1 MQVLRRTVPV
11 LFLAVLGL
19 ALVASPAL
27 AGNGKIAGTI
37 SDEAGQTLVGASVST
52 DVGGVRV
59 GTTTDHTGRYFILNV
74 PPGTYAVQ
82 ASYIGHQTVRKTEVT
97 VRLDLTTSLGFTL
110 RTEAI
115 QGRTVTVVAEAPPIE
130 RSRTTSRSTISA
142 SEFDNTMPVSD
153 LQDLINTT
161 PSVFRGYIRGGRKAD
176 TKILVDGIDV
186 SDSFFRAGEGNQAW
200 SPYTDVSRTSA
211 NEYGSVGVNSSVVQ
225 ELDIITGTFN
235 AEYDAASAGIVN
247 VVTREGGDEFHGRLF
262 FRQGV
267 GGAKASGPDV
277 YRSVADTT
285 TSLQYPSG
293 RSWFALYQNAG
304 AALDTSDDQVDKD
317 KAARYYTFNPSQVTY
332 GDAGA
337 TELEFSLGGPVLQN
351 TNFYFTTRYSNDEG
365 TLPNMLE
372 RSMRHTLKLTH
383 RATNNM
389 KITANLMIDD
399 GGQIGGWVNR
409 TFSSRYAF
417 YRPGGAGNKKLGTMA
432 YIGLNHVLSNN
443 SFYEVKISRVT
454 RQSEFGYSDDNG
466 DGIVNP
472 DEDGDFIIIDSQ
484 AEGEKYLGVDGS
496 GANANGNFTFFNANP
511 GNSKNFDLPFGQNQ
525 YRLAQPGFYYEDLQ
539 RDVVQLKADYT
550 NQINYNHQLKTG
562 ILYRVHSVSQ
572 LMQRNQITVNYSNFP
587 MEVSQW
593 ERSPTELAWYLQ
605 DRIEYGGVIVNM
617 GLRVDGLDVDSETLE
632 DPFHPSVL
640 GEHTYGTGEV
650 QVIRTP
656 IRSGAV
662 DTKWFVQP
670 RLGVS
675 HPISEN
681 AAMHYSWG
689 KFYSPP
695 SFSNLYQDY
704 GSFTNPAWP
713 TYYDPDANPTTATA
727 YEMGLQYSFRPGY
740 LLDVTAY
747 YRDIE
752 NYNRL
757 GLTIS
762 PEGAGFANYTYNT
775 TGGYAD
781 SRGLE
786 LGLERRSN
794 TGVTVRANY
803 AFSYIKA
810 SANGNSATPFPNQTS
825 FTFKSESDVE
835 SLQTTLDSKEQF
847 NTYEQNVNGGGNP
860 LVSGYDRSH
869 RIGLTLQA
877 TLPAEVDLSVIST
890 AESGFNYRVT
900 ATTEDPR
907 ARESDVAP
915 WNLRTDVRASRV
927 FAMGVGA
934 FLEVRNLL
942 GRDNILTYDN
952 RNIPSRTIWEESNGQ
967 NPEGDLKRAFTQE
980 GLPIYDT
987 PRMVNVGLSVDF

>member
-11 LFLAVLGL
+11 LALALLGL

-27 AGNGKIAGTI
+27 AGNGKVAGTI
-37 SDEAGQTLVGASVST
+37 ADESGQTLVGASVST
-52 DVGGVRV
+52 EVGGVRV
-59 GTTTDHTGRYFILNV
+59 GTTTDQSGRYFILNV
-74 PPGTYAVQ
+74 PPGSYTVQ
-82 ASYIGHQTVRKTEVT
+82 ASYVGHQTVRKTDVG
-97 VRLDLTTSLGFTL
+97 VRLDLTTSLDFTL

-115 QGRTVTVVAEAPPIE
+115 QGRTVTVVAEAPPVE

-161 PSVFRGYIRGGRKAD
+161 PSVFRGHIRGGRKAE

-186 SDSFFRAGEGNQAW
+186 SDSFFRAGEGNQSW

-211 NEYGSVGVNSSVVQ
+211 NEYSSVGVNSSVVQ
-225 ELDIITGTFN
+225 ELDIIAGTFN
-235 AEYDAASAGIVN
+235 AEYDAASAGVVN
-247 VVTREGGDEFHGRLF
+247 VVTRDGGDELSGRLF
-262 FRQGV
+262 IRQGV
-267 GGAKASGPDV
+267 GGTKAAGPDV
-277 YRSVADTT
+277 YSSPADTVGGVT
-285 TSLQYPSG
+285 T
-293 RSWFALYQNAG
+293 WFDLYQAAG
-304 AALDTSDDQVDKD
+304 AELAASEDAADQA
-317 KAARYYTFNPSQVTY
+317 KAAQYYTFNPSHVTY

-337 TELEFSLGGPVLQN
+337 TEVELSLGGPLPVLPN

-365 TLPNMLE
+365 SLPNMLE

-383 RATNNM
+383 QATNSM

-399 GGQIGGWVNR
+399 GGQLGGWVNR
-409 TFSSRYAF
+409 NFSGRYAF
-417 YRPGGAGNKKLGTMA
+417 YQAGGAGNKKLGTMA
-432 YIGLNHVLSNN
+432 YVGLNHVLSNN
-443 SFYEVKISRVT
+443 SFYEVKLSRVT
-454 RQSEFGYSDDNG
+454 RNSEFGYSDDNG
-466 DGIVNP
+466 DGVVDP
-472 DEDGDFIIIDSQ
+472 DEDGDFIIIDSIEEAQ
-484 AEGEKYLGVDGS
+484 RYLGVDGS
-496 GANANGNFTFFNANP
+496 GANEDGTFTFFNANP
-511 GNSKNFDLPFGQNQ
+511 GNSKNFDLPFGSNQ

-550 NQINYNHQLKTG
+550 NQINHNHQLKTG
-562 ILYRVHSVSQ
+562 ILYRAHSVSQ

-593 ERSPTELAWYLQ
+593 DRSPTELAWYLQ

-617 GLRVDGLDVDSETLE
+617 GLRVDGLDVDSEKIA
-632 DPFHPSVL
+632 DPFAPSEEGV
-640 GEHTYGTGEV
+640 HTYSTGEE
-650 QVIRTP
+650 QTIRTP

-713 TYYDPDANPTTATA
+713 HYFDPEADPTTATA

-752 NYNRL
+752 NYNRQ
-757 GLTIS
+757 TFNIS
-762 PEGAGFANYTYNT
+762 PEGAGFATYTFNT

-786 LGLERRSN
+786 VGLERRSR

-825 FTFKSESDVE
+825 FTYKAESDSA
-835 SLQTTLDSKEQF
+835 SLVTALNTKEQF

-860 LVSGYDRSH
+860 LVSGYDRTH
-869 RIGLTLQA
+869 RIGLSLQA
-877 TLPAEVDLSVIST
+877 TLPEEVGLSVIST

-907 ARESDVAP
+907 ARESDTAP
-915 WNLRTDVRASRV
+915 WNLRTDVRFSRV
-927 FAMGVGA
+927 FAMGIGA

-952 RNIPSRTIWEESNGQ
+952 RNIASKAIWEEDE
-967 NPEGDLKRAFTQE
+967 NPEGDLKRGFTQE
-980 GLPIYDT
+980 GLPIYDI